1 MSKSFGDFSLGDY
14 VGNKAGFGNSRPQ
27 TSDYIW
33 AIDRKEAQKFD
44 SMNKKEKNEA
54 FKEETKRLK

>member
-14 VGNKAGFGNSRPQ
+14 VGNKGGFGSGPK
-27 TSDYIW
+27 TSEYIW

-54 FKEETKRLK
+54 FK